1 MKQVAFLLPALL
13 LFAGCASGDTREYL
27 TGGFDDVAPAA
38 PESIPAPALARVARA
53 KSKSSVRYAGALNSM
68 ADSANFQAP
77 EGRKMTYSTNL
88 VINVPDTVKGVKSAS
103 GIAEKHSGYTT
114 YSDNSTASIK
124 IPVAKAQD
132 ALKDFEAI
140 GSVKSKTITA
150 SDITEHYTDTQV
162 RLENLRRLQKRLSE
176 LLTRANKVDDILR
189 IERELS
195 RVTTDLERHQA
206 RMNVL
211 SKQVEMVDF
220 QINFNAVVTPAEISR
235 TIIPVE
241 WIRNLG
247 STIRNERFVFTGD
260 VDDTPA
266 DFELPAGFAVTL
278 GRKDRFNATNS
289 DNVVLKLEIFDNLPA
304 ADLAFYQ
311 NLIEKQLKQIGYTD
325 IKFQKAQTADKVE
338 YLAVSAIS
346 GKNSLGVMVA
356 IYKDGWIFKDEK
368 VSVLE
373 IYGPTESMKKI
384 DFNKFYESF
393 KF

>member
-1 MKQVAFLLPALL
+1 MKRSAFLLPALML
-13 LFAGCASGDTREYL
+13 AAGCSTPDMAV
-27 TGGFDDVAPAA
+27 DVARPAA
-38 PESIPAPALARVARA
+38 MPEAAPVKAMGFRSFRSKA
-53 KSKSSVRYAGALNSM
+53 KSSVRNEAVSNSM
-68 ADSANFQAP
+68 ADGVAFQAP
-77 EGRKMTYSTNL
+77 AGRKMTYSTNL

-103 GIAEKHSGYTT
+103 AIAEKHSGYTT
-114 YSDNSTASIK
+114 YSDNSNASIK
-124 IPVAKAQD
+124 IPVAKAQA
-132 ALKDFEAI
+132 ALKDVEAI

-150 SDITEHYTDTQV
+150 NDITEHYTDTEV

-195 RVTTDLERHQA
+195 RVTTDLERQQA
-206 RMNVL
+206 RMNIL

-235 TIIPVE
+235 TIIPVD
-241 WIRNLG
+241 WVRNIG
-247 STIRNERFVFTGD
+247 STIRNEKFNFTGD
-260 VDDTPA
+260 VDDAPA
-266 DFELPAGFAVTL
+266 DFELPAGFAVTI
-278 GRKDRFNATNS
+278 GRKNYFEATNS
-289 DNVVLKLEIFDNLPA
+289 GNVVLKLEIFNNLPG

-338 YLAVSAIS
+338 YLAISAIS
-346 GKNSLGVMVA
+346 GKNALGAMVA
-356 IYKDGWIFKDEK
+356 IYEDGWIFKDEK

-373 IYGPTESMKKI
+373 IYGPAENMEKI

>member
-27 TGGFDDVAPAA
+27 TGGIDDVAPAA
-38 PESIPAPALARVARA
+38 LESIPAPALARVARA
-53 KSKSSVRYAGALNSM
+53 KSKSSVRYAGAPNNM
-68 ADSANFQAP
+68 ADGAAFQAP
-77 EGRKMTYSTNL
+77 AGRKMTYSTNL

-103 GIAEKHSGYTT
+103 AIAEKHAGYIT
-114 YSDNSTASIK
+114 YSDNATANIK
-124 IPVAKAQD
+124 IPTAKAST
-132 ALKDFEAI
+132 ALKDFETI
-140 GSVKSKTITA
+140 GTVTSKTITA

-176 LLTRANKVDDILR
+176 LLSRASKVDDILR

-211 SKQVEMVDF
+211 TKQVEMVDF
-220 QINFNAVVTPAEISR
+220 NINFNAVVTPAEISR
-235 TIIPVE
+235 IVIPVD
-241 WIRNLG
+241 WVRNIG
-247 STIRNERFVFTGD
+247 STIRNEKFDFTGD

-266 DFELPAGFAVTL
+266 DFELPAGFAVTI
-278 GRKDRFNATNS
+278 GKKYYFNATNS
-289 DNVVLKLEIFDNLPA
+289 GNVVLKLEMFENLPG

-311 NLIEKQLKQIGYTD
+311 NLIGTQLKNIGYTN
-325 IKFQKAQTADKVE
+325 IEFKKAQTADKVE
-338 YLAVSAIS
+338 YLAISAVSGSNAF
-346 GKNSLGVMVA
+346 NAMVA
-356 IYKDGWIFKDEK
+356 IYQDGWICKDEK

-373 IYGPTESMKKI
+373 LYGPAENMKKI
-384 DFNKFYESF
+384 DIDKFYQSF